1 MHCFVYFL
9 VTPLNMYQEKS
20 LEITVFCFEVCVVEV
35 WNFVQG
41 HKIIIFYR
49 QCFNFEKLLVRKQS

>member
-1 MHCFVYFL
+1 MHCFLYIL

-20 LEITVFCFEVCVVEV
+20 LKITVFCFEVCVVEV
-35 WNFVQG
+35 WNFVRG
-41 HKIIIFYR
+41 HKITIFYR